1 MIKDISSL
9 FGKGVYPILDNAQA
23 IELEK
28 QTLHSSEDE
37 WSAMQQV
44 GKKTSLEVLQ
54 DFQELKP
61 IPENLTLL
69 VLCGKGKNGGDSL
82 LVADYIMRTMPR
94 AKVAVLLTANSRDEL
109 HPLTEKALKEVE
121 ERVSLYEWAQDSG
134 QSALDT
140 LIQNEFGKA
149 GTIDICID
157 GLLGLGFN
165 PPLKEGLAT
174 IISLIN
180 ESEKIHVRVSIDIP
194 SGLSEFQVNDELYV
208 KSDFCYLAGIPKQ
221 ALFKRHSALSRI
233 RFIDIGL
240 MHGTNKTKGE
250 YEEYYLDGCCLDALR
265 TLRPVNGE
273 KRVFG
278 HLFIIAGSALMPGA
292 LLMSVKAAIQSGAGL
307 VTAFAPASIV
317 SSLSAQ
323 VPEAMWIPLPETNYG
338 TISTQASD
346 VILSYSKN
354 ATAIMAGPGLGLSRD
369 TEIVIQEILQKTNVP
384 ILLDADTLVPR
395 VLEVIQKGKHNAQQI
410 VLTPHLGE
418 FLRMTKLAEITF
430 NPSNL
435 INIVKNIG
443 ATVVLKGAM
452 TRICDGEKIY
462 INTRGGPVF
471 SRGGSGDI
479 LAGIIGAQLA
489 QGNGDVTVASALGV
503 TIHGTAGEYLA
514 RNRGQV
520 MVRTTEVLDYLPQVI
535 R

>member
-1 MIKDISSL
+1 MIKTISSL
-9 FGKGVYPILDNAQA
+9 IGKGVYPILDTTQA
-23 IELEK
+23 IELEN
-28 QTLHSSEDE
+28 QSLHSSEDE
-37 WSAMQQV
+37 WSAMKRV
-44 GKKTSLEVLQ
+44 GHKTSVEVLK
-54 DFQELKP
+54 DFKELKP
-61 IPENLTLL
+61 IPENLTVL

-82 LVADYIMRTMPR
+82 LVADYLMRTLPR
-94 AKVAVLLTANSRDEL
+94 AKVVVLLASGARDQL

-121 ERVSLYEWAQDSG
+121 ERVSLHEWTEKSDR
-134 QSALDT
+134 SALDT
-140 LIQNEFGKA
+140 LINNEFGEA

-157 GLLGLGFN
+157 GLLGLGFK
-165 PPLKEGLAT
+165 PPLKEGLSR
-174 IISLIN
+174 IVSLVN
-180 ESEKIHVRVSIDIP
+180 ESERIRVRVSIDLP
-194 SGLSEFQVNDELYV
+194 SGLSEFQVNDELYF

-221 ALFKRHSALSRI
+221 AVFKRHSAFTRI

-240 MHGTNKTKGE
+240 MKGINE
-250 YEEYYLDGCCLDALR
+250 IDEECRQYYLNSNCLDVLK
-265 TLRPVNGE
+265 TLRPVNVE
-273 KRVFG
+273 KRIFG

-307 VTAFAPASIV
+307 VTAFAPSSIV
-317 SSLSAQ
+317 PSLSAQ
-323 VPEAMWIPLPETNYG
+323 VPEAMWIPLPETNFG
-338 TISTQASD
+338 TISARASD
-346 VILSYSKN
+346 VILNYANN

-369 TEIVIQEILQKTNVP
+369 TEMVIQEILQKTNIP

-395 VLEVIQKGKHNAQQI
+395 ILEIIQKGKHNAKQI

-418 FLRMTKLAEITF
+418 FLRMTKLVEFNF
-430 NPSNL
+430 NPNNL
-435 INIVKNIG
+435 INLIKNIG

-452 TRICDGEKIY
+452 TRICDGERIY

-489 QGNGDVTVASALGV
+489 QGIGDVTVASALGV
-503 TIHGTAGEYLA
+503 TIHGTAGECLA
-514 RNRGQV
+514 RNRGQI

>member
-1 MIKDISSL
+1 MIGDISSL
-9 FGKGVYPILDNAQA
+9 VGKGIYPILDNSQA

-28 QTLHSSEDE
+28 QVLQTSEDE
-37 WSAMQQV
+37 WAAMKQV
-44 GKKTSLEVLQ
+44 GDKTSTEVLK
-54 DFQELKP
+54 DFHELQP
-61 IPENLTLL
+61 LPEKLSLL

-94 AKVAVLLTANSRDEL
+94 AQVVVLLATNTRNEL
-109 HPLTEKALKEVE
+109 HPLTENALKEVE
-121 ERVSLYEWAQDSG
+121 ERVSLYEWTQDSG
-134 QSALDT
+134 RSILDEI
-140 LIQNEFGKA
+140 IQNEFGDKA
-149 GTIDICID
+149 PINICVD
-157 GLLGLGFN
+157 GLLGLGYE
-165 PPLKEGLAT
+165 PPLKERISE
-174 IISLIN
+174 IISSVN
-180 ESEKIHVRVSIDIP
+180 ESERIDVRISVDIP
-194 SGLSEFQVNDELYV
+194 TGLSESQIDDELYF

-221 ALFKRHSALSRI
+221 TVFKRQSAFTRI

-240 MHGTNKTKGE
+240 MEGVYDIDDACKQ
-250 YEEYYLDGCCLDALR
+250 YYLSSDCLNSLK
-265 TLRPVNGE
+265 TLRPVNVE

-307 VTAFAPASIV
+307 VTAFAPGSIV

-323 VPEAMWIPLPETNYG
+323 VPEAMWIPLPETNFG
-338 TISTQASD
+338 TITTRACD
-346 VILSYSKN
+346 VILSYTNN
-354 ATAIMAGPGLGLSRD
+354 ATAILAGPGLGLSRD
-369 TEIVIQEILQKTNVP
+369 TEMVIQELLQKTNLP

-395 VLEVIQKGKHNAQQI
+395 VLEVIQKGKHNAKQI

-418 FLRMTKLAEITF
+418 FLRMTKLAEFTF
-430 NPSNL
+430 NPENL
-435 INIVKNIG
+435 VNMVKNIG

-489 QGNGDVTVASALGV
+489 QGLGDVTIASALGV
-503 TIHGTAGEYLA
+503 TIHGMAGEYLA
-514 RNRGQV
+514 RDRGQI

>member
-1 MIKDISSL
+1 MIKNISSL
-9 FGKGVYPILDNAQA
+9 VGGGIYPILENAQA

-28 QTLHSSEDE
+28 QCLHSSEDE
-37 WSAMQQV
+37 WSAMKQV
-44 GKKTSLEVLQ
+44 GYKTSLEVLK

-94 AKVAVLLTANSRDEL
+94 AKAVVLLTSCARDEL
-109 HPLTEKALKEVE
+109 HPLTEKALKEIE
-121 ERVSLYEWAQDSG
+121 ERVSLYEWAKESG
-134 QSALDT
+134 ESALDD
-140 LIQNEFGKA
+140 LIQNEFGEA
-149 GTIDICID
+149 VTIDICID
-157 GLLGLGFN
+157 GLLGLGFK
-165 PPLKEGLAT
+165 PPLKESLSE

-180 ESEKIHVRVSIDIP
+180 QSKKIQVRISVDLP
-194 SGLSEFQVNDELYV
+194 SGLSEDGANDESYF

-221 ALFKRHSALSRI
+221 AVFKRYSAFTRI
-233 RFIDIGL
+233 RFIDVGFMNGITGIDE
-240 MHGTNKTKGE
+240 NCQQ
-250 YEEYYLDGCCLDALR
+250 YYLGCDCLDVLK
-265 TLRPVNGE
+265 TLRPVNVE

-307 VTAFAPASIV
+307 VTAFAPSSIIP
-317 SSLSAQ
+317 SLSAQ
-323 VPEAMWIPLPETNYG
+323 VPEAMWIPLPETNFG
-338 TISTQASD
+338 TISARASE
-346 VILSYSKN
+346 VILSYANN

-369 TEIVIQEILQKTNVP
+369 TEMVIQEILQKTNVP
-384 ILLDADTLVPR
+384 ILLDADALVPR
-395 VLEVIQKGKHNAQQI
+395 TIEIIQKGKHNAKQI

-418 FLRMTKLAEITF
+418 FLRMTKLAEFTF
-430 NPSNL
+430 NPENF
-435 INIVKNIG
+435 INIVNNIG
-443 ATVVLKGAM
+443 ATVVLKGSM

-462 INTRGGPVF
+462 INSRGGPVF

-479 LAGIIGAQLA
+479 LAGIIGSQLA
-489 QGNGDVTVASALGV
+489 QGLGDVTVASALGV
-503 TIHGTAGEYLA
+503 TIHGIAGEYLA
-514 RNRGQV
+514 RNRGQI